1 VIGRREFLA
10 AAIAAGAVAAA
21 RVAASAPSGESRIEV
36 IPGEPLGTI
45 SPAVYGHFVENLGGV
60 VYDGI
65 WVGEDSPVPNVGGIR
80 RDLVDALRALKPAVI
95 RYPGGCFADS
105 YDWSD
110 GVGAPQRR
118 PVRTSFWA
126 DNEPAAAPAAQR
138 YDTNRFG
145 TDEFVRFCTL
155 VGAQPYLAANVRSLP
170 AESFDRWV
178 EYCNAPAGSTTLAAM
193 RASDGSTKPF
203 DVRYW
208 AVGNEAW
215 GCGGLFTA
223 REYAEEFCR
232 FVAAVPDYGVDLRF
246 VASGP
251 DKADWAWTRGFFEAV
266 AARPGALDAIFGFA
280 LHDYTWNLS
289 RGKTP
294 DWVRG
299 KGDAL
304 QFAPIDW
311 YELLRVGGGIEA
323 LIDGHWRIMAQTDPA
338 HRVKLVV
345 DEWGS
350 WYRPGSAQTAWDL
363 FEQTPTLRDAVYS
376 AQTLDAFNRH
386 PDKVAMANCAQLVNC
401 LNSPFLAHEDKFCV
415 TPVGHVFA
423 MYAGHQGGTA
433 LRADFSAPPVAYDRD
448 GTQATLPSISGAAS
462 LRGKTLTIS
471 ATNAHVSES
480 RSVVVTAR
488 GTAIAGGTIATLANA
503 DIRAHNSFARPDA
516 VVPATS
522 AIVAR
527 DGSTRVVLPPASVN
541 VLTLTLTGA
550 VG

>member
-10 AAIAAGAVAAA
+10 AAIAGAVAATK
-21 RVAASAPSGESRIEV
+21 VAASAPGGDGRIEV
-36 IPGEPLGTI
+36 IAGEPLGTI

-65 WVGEDSPVPNVGGIR
+65 WVGEDSKVPNVGGIR
-80 RDLVDALRALKPAVI
+80 RALVDAFGALKPAVI

-110 GVGAPQRR
+110 GVGPPQGR
-118 PVRTSFWA
+118 PARTSFWA

-138 YDTNRFG
+138 YDANRFG
-145 TDEFVRFCTL
+145 TDEFVRFCDL

-178 EYCNAPAGSTTLAAM
+178 EYCNAPAGSTTLAAL
-193 RASDGSTKPF
+193 RAADGSAKPY

-251 DKADWAWTRGFFEAV
+251 DKSDWAWTSGFFEAV

-289 RGKTP
+289 RGKTS
-294 DWVRG
+294 DWIRG

-311 YELLRVGGGIEA
+311 YELLRVGSGIEA
-323 LIDGHWRIMAQTDPA
+323 LIDGHRRIMGQADPT

-350 WYRPGSAQTAWDL
+350 WYRPGSAPTAWDL
-363 FEQTPTLRDAVYS
+363 FEQTPTLRDAVFS

-433 LRADFSAPPVAYDRD
+433 LRADFSAPPVTYDRD
-448 GTQATLPSISGAAS
+448 GTPATLPSIAGAAS
-462 LRGKTLTIS
+462 QRGKTLTVS
-471 ATNAHVSES
+471 VTNAHVSE
-480 RSVVVTAR
+480 RRDTVVNVRGAR
-488 GTAIAGGTIATLANA
+488 ITGGTIATLTNA
-503 DIRAHNSFARPDA
+503 DIRAHNSFAQPYA
-516 VVPATS
+516 VAPQTGVLTDREGTVRVLLPA
-522 AIVAR
+522 
-527 DGSTRVVLPPASVN
+527 ASVN
-541 VLTLTLTGA
+541 VLTLTLA
-550 VG
+550 